1 MFLLCNS
8 YINQLLTL
16 YNFSL
21 LYQISSSSC
30 SEFGTGPSRCRS
42 SLDLDKIFRRET
54 ISPLLGP
61 QLKYKIM
68 IELLYIQITFTLRTE
83 IMSTGWWL
91 WNYAKDSI
99 KHNCQ
104 NGVKKKVII
113 YSTRWGMDH
122 YFVIKSYQA
131 TSRMS
136 TRCLSIAAF
145 YHMPWEQV
153 CMTLFFPVKNNWL
166 GKCLYR
172 LIIWYKAIHASI
184 SQFQL
189 QN

>member
-1 MFLLCNS
+1 MRSIYYLLSHGCSNYNMQQHKEYKIMILLFKIICSLIQIYKERTTPLFFVMWIKLNS

-68 IELLYIQITFTLRTE
+68 IELLYIQMTFILRTE
-83 IMSTGWWL
+83 IMSTG
-91 WNYAKDSI
+91 
-99 KHNCQ
+99 
-104 NGVKKKVII
+104 
-113 YSTRWGMDH
+113 
-122 YFVIKSYQA
+122 
-131 TSRMS
+131 
-136 TRCLSIAAF
+136 
-145 YHMPWEQV
+145 
-153 CMTLFFPVKNNWL
+153 
-166 GKCLYR
+166 
-172 LIIWYKAIHASI
+172 
-184 SQFQL
+184 
-189 QN
+189 